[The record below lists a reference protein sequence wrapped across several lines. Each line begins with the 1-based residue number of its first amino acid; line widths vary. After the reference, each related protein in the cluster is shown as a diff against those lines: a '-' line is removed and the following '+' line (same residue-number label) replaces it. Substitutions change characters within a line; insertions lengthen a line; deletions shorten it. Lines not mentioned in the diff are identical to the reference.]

1 MRRDDGLPG
10 YETPFYLFGNARP
23 RAARSLDQLVAAG
36 VFDASTA
43 ADLVALAQQGVSLAI
58 IAPGSR
64 VGKSSLLAALLAHLP
79 PTDRRYY
86 LRGCFET
93 FDFAHA
99 PDWRPHEAV
108 MIANE
113 VSDHLPVYLPPRHLD
128 TALQLVEQGARL
140 WCTAH
145 AVDLAD
151 LMAAWETWPINAPL
165 AVVRLAAPGPP
176 RIEWQRATL
185 G

>member
-1 MRRDDGLPG
+1 MRLDDGLPG

-23 RAARSLDQLVAAG
+23 RAARSLDQLVADGLLDAVAAAELFG
-36 VFDASTA
+36 VARQS
-43 ADLVALAQQGVSLAI
+43 VSLAI

-64 VGKSSLLAALLAHLP
+64 VGKSSLLAALLPALP
-79 PTDRRYY
+79 PADRRYY

-93 FDFAHA
+93 FDFARA
-99 PDWRPHEAV
+99 SDWRPRRAV

-128 TALQLVEQGARL
+128 TALRLVEQGARL

-145 AVDLAD
+145 AFDLAG
-151 LMAAWETWPINAPL
+151 LMVAWKAWPAHAPL
-165 AVVRLAAPGPP
+165 AVVRLGTDAPP
-176 RIEWQRATL
+176 RIEWWRS
-185 G
+185 GPE

>member
-1 MRRDDGLPG
+1 MDDGLPG

-23 RAARSLDQLVAAG
+23 RAARTLDQLVAA
-36 VFDASTA
+36 
-43 ADLVALAQQGVSLAI
+43 DLVDAANASALIALAGQGVSLAI
-58 IAPGSR
+58 IAPGSL

-79 PTDRRYY
+79 PADQCYY

-93 FDFAHA
+93 FEFSRA
-99 PDWRPHEAV
+99 PGWRPHEAV

-113 VSDHLPVYLPPRHLD
+113 VSDHLPVYLPPRHLES
-128 TALQLVEQGARL
+128 ALQLVEQGARL

-145 AVDLAD
+145 AADQAD
-151 LMAAWETWPINAPL
+151 LMAAWKSWPTNAPL
-165 AVVRLAAPGPP
+165 AVVRLAPAGPP
-176 RIEWQRATL
+176 RIEWRRSSP